1 MVPGSVVAM
10 ASSTS
15 RRRRYDPDRRE
26 RIAAAAIEVVA
37 RDGIDGL
44 THRAVARQADVPLGS
59 TSYHFADKDEL
70 LMSAVEL
77 AEAANREVLRRT
89 LEALSPAEDLARAM
103 AGLVEELTVRQR
115 EQLVLDYELFLAARR
130 RPPLRPSAQRWID
143 DGLALIARFAEDD
156 VTALAVAQVF
166 EGLLVQ
172 AVVLDRPVYAADTE
186 PIFRRALR

>member
-1 MVPGSVVAM
+1 M
-10 ASSTS
+10 ASPGA

-44 THRAVARQADVPLGS
+44 THRAVAKQADVPLGS
-59 TSYHFADKDEL
+59 TSYHFADMDEL

-77 AEAANREVLRRT
+77 AETVNRELLTQT
-89 LEALSPAEDLARAM
+89 LEALSPEEDLARAM

-130 RPPLRPSAQRWID
+130 RPALRASAQRWLD
-143 DGLALIARFAEDD
+143 DGLALLARFTEDE
-156 VTALAVAQVF
+156 VTALAVAQIF
-166 EGLLVQ
+166 EGVLVQ
-172 AVVLDRPVYAADTE
+172 AVVLDRPLYAVDVE